1 MENPFKYGEVVSGEN
16 FCNREKELKEINR
29 AIVNGY
35 SFWMYSPRRFG
46 KSSLILK
53 AFDELDDK
61 NIITIYFDMYK
72 LETLDDFAREY
83 SALLAKDLFDWKIGI
98 KKLTQKIGKLFQNL
112 YPKISFDSFG
122 NPSVTLEIQKIE
134 DRADIETILNI
145 PERVAEKN
153 NIKICIAFD
162 EFQEVQ
168 RIKPFLINWM
178 RSLFQFHK
186 KVSYVFLGSKQSLME
201 YIFTNINSPFYE
213 FGFKMPI
220 YPISNDDLTSYIK
233 SRFRKT
239 KLQIRDDTIS
249 YILKTSRSHPHFTQY
264 FAAVIWEMILE
275 GFDDKNQDF
284 NTLWMNR
291 IIDSQSFIFQNI
303 YDQLSLNQRKT
314 LIAISNLKTEK
325 LFSGEY
331 RKKYDLPE
339 TSSLT
344 STINSLIKKF
354 LIQKTSRSY
363 EIMNPVFREW
373 IQLLHTGKQI

>member
-16 FCNREKELKEINR
+16 FCNRKKELKEINR

-53 AFDELDDK
+53 AFDGLDDK

-83 SALLAKDLFDWKIGI
+83 SALLAKELFDWKIGI
-98 KKLTQKIGKLFQNL
+98 KKLTQKIGKLFHNL
-112 YPKISFDSFG
+112 YPKISFDSYG
-122 NPSVTLEIQKIE
+122 NPSVSLEIQKIE
-134 DRADIETILNI
+134 DHTDIETILNI
-145 PERVAEKN
+145 PDKIAEKN
-153 NIKICIAFD
+153 DIKICIAFD
-162 EFQEVQ
+162 EFQEIQ

-186 KVSYVFLGSKQSLME
+186 KVSYIFLGSKQSLME
-201 YIFTNINSPFYE
+201 YIFTDMNSPFYE

-220 YPISNDDLTSYIK
+220 NPISNDDLTSFIK
-233 SRFRKT
+233 KQFRKT
-239 KLQIRDDTIS
+239 KLNICNETIS
-249 YILKTSRSHPHFTQY
+249 DILNRSRSHPHFTQY
-264 FAAVIWEMILE
+264 FAAVVWEMILE
-275 GFDDKNQDF
+275 GFDDKNPDF
-284 NTLWMNR
+284 NTLWMKR

-303 YDQLSLNQRKT
+303 YDQLNLNQRKT
-314 LIAISNLKTEK
+314 LIAISNLKDEK

-331 RKKYDLPE
+331 RKRFELPE

-344 STINSLIKKF
+344 STINSLIKKN
-354 LIQKTSRSY
+354 LIQKVSGGY
-363 EIMNPVFREW
+363 EIINPVFEEW
-373 IQLLHTGKQI
+373 IRNL

>member
-1 MENPFKYGEVVSGEN
+1 MENPFKYGEIVSGEN
-16 FCNREKELKEINR
+16 FCNREKELKEIKR

-72 LETLDDFAREY
+72 LETLDNFAREY
-83 SALLAKDLFDWKIGI
+83 SALLAKELFNWKTGI
-98 KKLTQKIGKLFQNL
+98 KKLTQKIGKLFHNL
-112 YPKISFDSFG
+112 YPKISFDSYG
-122 NPSVTLEIQKIE
+122 NPSVSLEIQNIE
-134 DRADIETILNI
+134 DHADIETILNI
-145 PERVAEKN
+145 PDKVAEKKD
-153 NIKICIAFD
+153 IQICIAFD

-186 KVSYVFLGSKQSLME
+186 KVSYIFLGSKQSLME
-201 YIFTNINSPFYE
+201 FIFTDMNSPFYE

-220 YPISNDDLTSYIK
+220 YPISNSDLTSYIK
-233 SRFRKT
+233 NRFRKT
-239 KLQIRDDTIS
+239 KLKISNNTIS
-249 YILKTSRSHPHFTQY
+249 NILERSRSHPHFTQY

-275 GFDDKNQDF
+275 GFDNKNIAF
-284 NTLWMNR
+284 NTLWMKR
-291 IIDSQSFIFQNI
+291 IIDSQSFIFENI

-314 LIAISNLKTEK
+314 LIAISNLKYEK

-344 STINSLIKKF
+344 STINSLIKKN
-354 LIQKTSRSY
+354 LVQKAKGSY
-363 EIMNPVFREW
+363 EIINPVFEEW
-373 IQLLHTGKQI
+373 IKLLHTEY

>member
-16 FCNREKELKEINR
+16 FCNRKKELKEINR

-53 AFDELDDK
+53 AFDGLDDK

-83 SALLAKDLFDWKIGI
+83 SALLAKELFDWKIGI
-98 KKLTQKIGKLFQNL
+98 KKLTQKIGKLFHNL
-112 YPKISFDSFG
+112 YPKISFDSYG
-122 NPSVTLEIQKIE
+122 NPSVSLEIQKIE
-134 DRADIETILNI
+134 DHTDIETILNI
-145 PERVAEKN
+145 PDKIAEKN
-153 NIKICIAFD
+153 DIKICIAFD
-162 EFQEVQ
+162 EFQEIQ

-186 KVSYVFLGSKQSLME
+186 KVSYIFLGSKQSLME
-201 YIFTNINSPFYE
+201 YIFTDMNSPFYE

-220 YPISNDDLTSYIK
+220 NPISNDDLTSFIK
-233 SRFRKT
+233 KQFRKT
-239 KLQIRDDTIS
+239 KLNICNETIS
-249 YILKTSRSHPHFTQY
+249 DILNRSRSHPHFTQY
-264 FAAVIWEMILE
+264 FAAVVWEMILE
-275 GFDDKNQDF
+275 GFDDKNPDF
-284 NTLWMNR
+284 NTLWMKR

-303 YDQLSLNQRKT
+303 YDQLSLNQKKT
-314 LIAISNLKTEK
+314 LIAISNLKDEK

-331 RKKYDLPE
+331 RKRFELPE

-344 STINSLIKKF
+344 STINSLIKKN
-354 LIQKTSRSY
+354 LIQKVSGGY
-363 EIMNPVFREW
+363 EIINPVFEEW
-373 IQLLHTGKQI
+373 IRNL

>member
-1 MENPFKYGEVVSGEN
+1 MENPFKYGKVVSGEN

-83 SALLAKDLFDWKIGI
+83 SALLAKELFDWKIGI
-98 KKLTQKIGKLFQNL
+98 KKLTQKIGKLFHNL
-112 YPKISFDSFG
+112 YPKISFDSYG
-122 NPSVTLEIQKIE
+122 NPSVSLEIQKIE
-134 DRADIETILNI
+134 DHTDIETILNI
-145 PERVAEKN
+145 PDKVAEKKD
-153 NIKICIAFD
+153 IQICIAFD

-186 KVSYVFLGSKQSLME
+186 KVSYIFLGSKQSLME
-201 YIFTNINSPFYE
+201 YIFKDMNSPFYE
-213 FGFKMPI
+213 FGFTMPI
-220 YPISNDDLTSYIK
+220 NPISKVDLSKYIK
-233 SRFRKT
+233 KQFRKT
-239 KLQIRDDTIS
+239 KLKISNATIAQILER
-249 YILKTSRSHPHFTQY
+249 SRSHPHFTQY
-264 FAAVIWEMILE
+264 FASVIWELILE
-275 GFDDKNQDF
+275 GFDDKDPDF
-284 NTLWMNR
+284 NTLWMKR
-291 IIDSQSFIFQNI
+291 IIDSQSFIFLNI

-314 LIAISNLKTEK
+314 LIAISNLKDEK

-331 RKKYDLPE
+331 RTKYNLPE

-344 STINSLIKKF
+344 STINSLIKKN
-354 LIQKTSRSY
+354 LIQKQNGSY
-363 EIMNPVFREW
+363 EVINPVFEEW
-373 IQLLHTGKQI
+373 VRTL

>member
-16 FCNREKELKEINR
+16 FCNRKKELKEINR

-53 AFDELDDK
+53 AFDGLDDK

-83 SALLAKDLFDWKIGI
+83 SALLAKELFDWKIGI
-98 KKLTQKIGKLFQNL
+98 KKLTQKIGKLFHNL
-112 YPKISFDSFG
+112 YPKISFDSYG
-122 NPSVTLEIQKIE
+122 NPSVSLEIQKIE
-134 DRADIETILNI
+134 DHTDIETILNI
-145 PERVAEKN
+145 PDKIAEKN
-153 NIKICIAFD
+153 DIKICIAFD
-162 EFQEVQ
+162 EFQEIQ

-186 KVSYVFLGSKQSLME
+186 KVSYIFLGSKQSLME
-201 YIFTNINSPFYE
+201 YIFTDMNSPFYE

-220 YPISNDDLTSYIK
+220 NPISNDDLTSFIK
-233 SRFRKT
+233 KQFRKT
-239 KLQIRDDTIS
+239 KLNICNETIS
-249 YILKTSRSHPHFTQY
+249 DILNRSRSHPHFTQY
-264 FAAVIWEMILE
+264 FAAVVWEMILE
-275 GFDDKNQDF
+275 GFDDKNPDF
-284 NTLWMNR
+284 NTLWMKR

-303 YDQLSLNQRKT
+303 YDQLNLNQRKT
-314 LIAISNLKTEK
+314 LIAISNLKDEK

-331 RKKYDLPE
+331 RKRFDLPE

-344 STINSLIKKF
+344 STINSLIKKN
-354 LIQKTSRSY
+354 LIQKVSGGY
-363 EIMNPVFREW
+363 EIINPVFEEW
-373 IQLLHTGKQI
+373 IRNL